1 MEKEIRTL
9 QLNVRDL
16 QENPQ
21 SRHIEGYAV
30 VFNSESVDL
39 GGFREVILPTA
50 ITQGLI
56 ERSDVFMV
64 FQHDMDKVLARS
76 RNGQGSLQL
85 TLDDHG
91 LRFAFDAPNTDL
103 GNEVLEYL
111 RRSDVSE
118 CSFAFALD
126 PNDNEADVW
135 EKREDGSIL
144 RTINRIAGLY
154 DCAIVWNAAYPE
166 TSVSARSLEKIEE
179 LRADEKPEDEE
190 KPVEGED
197 TPNEDNTSSEENP
210 TSSEEEPTPNEG
222 EEKPAE
228 DTPAEDTPN
237 EGEDTPNEDTP
248 AAESPNPEEDLPED
262 DEEKRNKY
270 QTETISFEKKNKQT
284 HTHNI
289 MEKKFSLLKS
299 IRDIANGQPLSPENQ
314 AVCDLGKQE
323 MRGLTANGQIQLPIE
338 SRDAVTV
345 TAEGEDVVVTDFMD
359 ILAPLHSKNVLAE
372 CGAKILTGLVG
383 DVQIPTMSA
392 GQVGWKG
399 EIVSADELNSTFDHE
414 TLSPKR
420 LTAYVDISK
429 QFLVQDSLNAEQM
442 LREELVNAMVQKLED
457 TIFGTAAGDATKPAG
472 IFNGMTATSVTNFA
486 GIANLEAT
494 VENANF
500 LGEMK
505 YILSPNAKAALR
517 AMGYQNKSTRQV
529 FENDSVDG
537 VPALTTTHIANP
549 TFAYG
554 DWSNLVVGQFGSLD
568 ITVDPYSVAK
578 DGKVR
583 IVLNAFF
590 DAKMTRDGAIAYG
603 TIGQ

>member
-39 GGFREVILPTA
+39 GGFREIIRPTA

-85 TLDDHG
+85 TLDNHG

-111 RRSDVSE
+111 RRSDVNE

-154 DCAIVWNAAYPE
+154 DCSIVWNAAYPE

-190 KPVEGED
+190 EKPVEETPAED
-197 TPNEDNTSSEENP
+197 SKPED
-210 TSSEEEPTPNEG
+210 TSSEEEPTPVEG
-222 EEKPAE
+222 EE
-228 DTPAEDTPN
+228 TPN
-237 EGEDTPNEDTP
+237 EGEDTPTEDTP
-248 AAESPNPEEDLPED
+248 AAEDTEDE
-262 DEEKRNKY
+262 EEKRNKY
-270 QTETISFEKKNKQT
+270 QTETISFEKKNTNK

-289 MEKKFSLLKS
+289 MEKRFSLLKS
-299 IRDIANGQPLSPENQ
+299 IRDIANGQPLSAENQ

-323 MRGLTANGQIQLPIE
+323 MRGLTVSGQIQIPTE
-338 SRDAVTV
+338 HRDAVTV

-372 CGAKILTGLVG
+372 SGARILTGLVG

-399 EIVSADELNSTFDHE
+399 EIVSADELGSDFDHE
-414 TLSPKR
+414 LLQPKR
-420 LTAYVDISK
+420 LTAYVDVSK
-429 QFLVQDSLNAEQM
+429 QFLVQDSLGAEQM
-442 LREELVNAMVQKLED
+442 LRNELVNAMIQKLED
-457 TIFGTAAGDATKPAG
+457 TIFGSAAGDATKPAG
-472 IFNGMTATSVTNFA
+472 LFNGVTPTSVTDFK

-494 VENANF
+494 VESNNF

-505 YILSPNAKAALR
+505 YVVSPNAKAALR
-517 AMGYQNKSTRQV
+517 AMGYANKSTRQV
-529 FENDSVDG
+529 WENNEVDG
-537 VPALTTTHIANP
+537 VPALTTTHVANP
-549 TFAYG
+549 NFVYG
-554 DWSNLVVGQFGSLD
+554 DFSTLVVGQWGSLD
-568 ITVDPYSVAK
+568 ITIDPYTVAK

-583 IVLNAFF
+583 IVINAFF
-590 DAKMTRDGAIAYG
+590 DAKVVREGGLAFG

>member
-56 ERSDVFMV
+56 ERSDIFMV

-111 RRSDVSE
+111 RRADVSE

-154 DCAIVWNAAYPE
+154 DCAIVWNAAYPQ

-197 TPNEDNTSSEENP
+197 TPNEDNT
-210 TSSEEEPTPNEG
+210 PNEG

-228 DTPAEDTPN
+228 GEPTSSEEEHTPN
-237 EGEDTPNEDTP
+237 EGEDTPNEDNTP
-248 AAESPNPEEDLPED
+248 NEDTSAAEDTEDE
-262 DEEKRNKY
+262 EEKRNNY

-289 MEKKFSLLKS
+289 MEKRFSLLKS
-299 IRDIANGQPLSPENQ
+299 IRDIANGQPLSAENQ
-314 AVCDLGKQE
+314 AVSNLGKEE
-323 MRGLTANGQIQLPIE
+323 MRGLTVSGQIQIPTE
-338 SRDAVTV
+338 HRDAVTV
-345 TAEGEDVVVTDFMD
+345 TSEGEDVVVTDFMD

-372 CGAKILTGLVG
+372 SGARILTGLVG

-399 EIVSADELNSTFDHE
+399 EIESAGELGSEFDHE
-414 TLSPKR
+414 LLQPKR
-420 LTAYVDISK
+420 LTAYVDVSK
-429 QFLVQDSLNAEQM
+429 QFLVQDSLGAEQM
-442 LREELVNAMVQKLED
+442 LRNELVNAMVQKLED
-457 TIFGTAAGDATKPAG
+457 TIFGTEAGDATKPAG
-472 IFNGMTATSVTNFA
+472 IFNGMTATAVTDFK
-486 GIANLEAT
+486 GVANLEAT

-500 LGEMK
+500 LGDMK

-517 AMGYQNKSTRQV
+517 SMSYNGKSTRMV
-529 FENDSVDG
+529 FENNEVDG
-537 VPALTTTHIANP
+537 VPALTTTHVANP

-554 DWSNLVVGQFGSLD
+554 DWSNLVVGNWGAWDLV
-568 ITVDPYSVAK
+568 VDPYSVAK

-583 IVLNAFF
+583 IVINAFF
-590 DAKMTRDGAIAYG
+590 DAKMTRSGAIAYG

>member
-76 RNGQGSLQL
+76 RNGEGSLKL
-85 TLDDHG
+85 TLYDHG

-111 RRSDVSE
+111 RRGDVGE

-126 PNDNEADVW
+126 PNDKEADVW

-154 DCAIVWNAAYPE
+154 DCSIVWNAAYPQ

-179 LRADEKPEDEE
+179 LRADEDKPNPEDEEKPVEGEE

-197 TPNEDNTSSEENP
+197 TPNEDNTPAEGEDTNPEEDLTPAEEEP
-210 TSSEEEPTPNEG
+210 TSSEDEPE
-222 EEKPAE
+222 
-228 DTPAEDTPN
+228 TPN
-237 EGEDTPNEDTP
+237 EGEDTPED
-248 AAESPNPEEDLPED
+248 E
-262 DEEKRNKY
+262 EEKRNY

-289 MEKKFSLLKS
+289 MEKRFSLLKS

-323 MRGLTANGQIQLPIE
+323 MRGLTVSGQLQIPIE
-338 SRDAVTV
+338 HRAAVTV
-345 TAEGEDVVVTDFMD
+345 SSEGEDVVVTDFMD

-372 CGAKILTGLVG
+372 SGARIMTGLVG

-399 EIVSADELNSTFDHE
+399 EIVSADELGSEFDHE

-420 LTAYVDISK
+420 LTAYIDISK

-442 LREELVNAMVQKLED
+442 LREELVNAMIQKLED
-457 TIFGTAAGDATKPAG
+457 TIFGDAAGDATKPAG
-472 IFNGMTATSVTNFA
+472 LFYGQTPTEVTNFA

-494 VENANF
+494 VETANF

-505 YILSPNAKAALR
+505 YVVSPNAKAALR
-517 AMGYQNKSTRQV
+517 AMGYANKSTRQV
-529 FENDSVDG
+529 WENNEVDG
-537 VPALTTTHIANP
+537 VPALTTTHVANP
-549 TFAYG
+549 DFIYG
-554 DWSNLVVGQFGSLD
+554 DFSTLVVGQFGSLD
-568 ITVDPYSVAK
+568 ITVDPYTVAK

-590 DAKMTRDGAIAYG
+590 DATVTRQGGLAFG
-603 TIGQ
+603 TIGS